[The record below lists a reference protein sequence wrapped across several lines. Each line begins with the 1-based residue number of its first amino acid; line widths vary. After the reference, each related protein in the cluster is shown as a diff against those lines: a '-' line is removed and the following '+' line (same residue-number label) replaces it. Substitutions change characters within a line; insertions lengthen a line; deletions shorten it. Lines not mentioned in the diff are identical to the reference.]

1 MVADVRCTIRY
12 PGEELRTGL
21 NVVDVS
27 LSMRRAQTLLLLH
40 YTIFSW
46 PLCQYHIKGS
56 EIQTCRQEIESDV
69 VTILLR
75 CSGDS
80 Q

>member
-1 MVADVRCTIRY
+1 MVTDVRHTIGH

-21 NVVDVS
+21 NVVDV
-27 LSMRRAQTLLLLH
+27 RAQTLLCFITLFFLLAA
-40 YTIFSW
+40 TSMS
-46 PLCQYHIKGS
+46 PA
-56 EIQTCRQEIESDV
+56 IQTCWQEIEPDV

-80 Q
+80 